1 MAAFAWLMQP
11 APKPWPPL
19 ESSAAAFYRAS
30 LIDVKDRLLWF
41 SILAMK
47 SKEGAM
53 PIDSVLVSVAVV
65 AMFVIFAG
73 VLAWG
78 ERQTESLRQ
87 MPADDH
93 RKRRSF

>member
-1 MAAFAWLMQP
+1 
-11 APKPWPPL
+11 
-19 ESSAAAFYRAS
+19 
-30 LIDVKDRLLWF
+30 
-41 SILAMK
+41 
-47 SKEGAM
+47 M

-78 ERQTESLRQ
+78 ERQSRLLQQ
-87 MPADDH
+87 MPADGH

>member
-1 MAAFAWLMQP
+1 
-11 APKPWPPL
+11 
-19 ESSAAAFYRAS
+19 
-30 LIDVKDRLLWF
+30 
-41 SILAMK
+41 
-47 SKEGAM
+47 M

>member
-1 MAAFAWLMQP
+1 MAAFAWLMQH

-19 ESSAAAFYRAS
+19 ESSAADFYRAS

-41 SILAMK
+41 AILSMK
-47 SKEGAM
+47 SKEVVM

-78 ERQTESLRQ
+78 ERQSRSLQQ
-87 MPADDH
+87 MPADGH